1 MIDMM
6 ISLMQ
11 RGIHVAVV
19 TAAGYPG
26 EPLLFEA
33 RIRGLLD
40 AFKARGLPQ
49 DVTNRFLMLGG
60 ECNYL
65 LRYSAQFVCKWHT
78 CCTCSHRKACRCRY
92 EVPAAQLQFVPDE
105 MWKSKQMRSWTKKDI
120 ELVLDS
126 AQALLVDC
134 ASSLRVPVSVCCT

>member
-33 RIRGLLD
+33 RIKGLLD
-40 AFKARGLPQ
+40 AFKARNLPQ
-49 DVTNRFLMLGG
+49 DVTDRFLMLGG

-65 LRYSAQFVCKWHT
+65 LRY
-78 CCTCSHRKACRCRY
+78 
-92 EVPAAQLQFVPDE
+92 
-105 MWKSKQMRSWTKKDI
+105 
-120 ELVLDS
+120 
-126 AQALLVDC
+126 
-134 ASSLRVPVSVCCT
+134 

>member
-33 RIRGLLD
+33 RIKGLLD
-40 AFKARGLPQ
+40 AFKARALPP
-49 DVTNRFLMLGG
+49 DVTERFLMLGG

-65 LRYSAQFVCKWHT
+65 LR
-78 CCTCSHRKACRCRY
+78 CS
-92 EVPAAQLQFVPDE
+92 P
-105 MWKSKQMRSWTKKDI
+105 
-120 ELVLDS
+120 
-126 AQALLVDC
+126 
-134 ASSLRVPVSVCCT
+134 PVSATFNFSTLYVLHACTVVPSPMWRVGALH